1 MPDTDRRDPANM
13 ALRARIE
20 RLRALHRELQAVS
33 ASAADTAV
41 QTARGVPSET
51 ANRQLNVLVQKQ
63 TQQLRQLLRSLAQD
77 APDTL
82 DSLLT
87 PEELTALLGPGP
99 SADA

>member
-51 ANRQLNVLVQKQ
+51 ANRQLNVLVQKGE
-63 TQQLRQLLRSLAQD
+63 
-77 APDTL
+77 PDIGFCL
-82 DSLLT
+82 VMEF
-87 PEELTALLGPGP
+87 PYAKAFEYQA
-99 SADA
+99 